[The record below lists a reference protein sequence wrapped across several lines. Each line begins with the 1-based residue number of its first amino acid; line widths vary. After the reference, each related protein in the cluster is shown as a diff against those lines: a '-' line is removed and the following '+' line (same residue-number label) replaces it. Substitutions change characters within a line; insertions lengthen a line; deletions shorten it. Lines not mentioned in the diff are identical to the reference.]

1 MTAAPFVGAAPSLRR
16 RLACFIYEGVLLF
29 GVVAA
34 AGLVYALATHQRHA
48 LVGTLGLQAWLFV
61 VIGLYFV
68 WFWSR
73 HGQTLA
79 MRTWHIRV
87 VTHDGA
93 RLSAARAIVRY
104 VLCWIWFLPALIALQ
119 LAGLK
124 SAGAVSVVLTSGV
137 LGYAALS
144 RMHCTRQYWH
154 DVVCRTQLVDTRAT
168 RSSSNAAAESKHE
181 QPAQRPPRH

>member
-1 MTAAPFVGAAPSLRR
+1 MTPAPPLGVAPSLRR
-16 RLACFIYEGVLLF
+16 RLACFVYEGLLLF
-29 GVVAA
+29 GVIAA

-61 VIGLYFV
+61 VIGVYFV

-79 MRTWHIRV
+79 MRTWHIRLV
-87 VTHDGA
+87 MHDGA
-93 RLSAARAIVRY
+93 RLSATRATARY
-104 VLCWIWFLPALIALQ
+104 LLCWIWLLPALIALQ

-124 SAGAVSVVLTSGV
+124 SAAAVSAVLTGGV

-144 RMHCTRQYWH
+144 RMHPTRQYLH
-154 DVVCRTQLVDTRAT
+154 DVVCRTRLVDTRAT
-168 RSSSNAAAESKHE
+168 
-181 QPAQRPPRH
+181 QPS